1 MPLTAD
7 PPPYLPEPGFHDEAI
22 APDGSLRPEADASVR
37 AVLDHG
43 LADLARAV
51 RDGCD
56 AAGVGF
62 AGADGD
68 GGFAVDPVPR
78 VIGAAEWTA
87 LEAGLIQRVLA
98 LNAFVAD
105 VYGERA
111 IVAAGAVPARV
122 IESVSLLEPRALG
135 LRPPGGAWIGVAGLD
150 VVRGA
155 DGRFRVLE
163 DNTRTPSGFAY
174 AMAARTAL
182 AGALNVAP
190 EAAPRPL
197 DDALDLLAFTLRGA
211 APRDGDPTAAL
222 VTDGSHNSAFW
233 EHRYTA
239 ERLGIPLVTAA
250 GLELRGDRLWLR
262 GDHPRPVDVVYRRT
276 DSSRIDSALGALLIQ
291 PLAAGT
297 LGVVNC
303 FGTGVADDKLVH
315 AYVETMV
322 RFYLGEEPLVPSVR
336 TFDLAAPEALAE
348 ALERIGELVVKPRAG
363 SGGEGV
369 VIGPHA
375 EPRTI
380 AETREA
386 VAEDPSAYVAQELV
400 VLSTHPTV
408 VDGRLEPR
416 HVDLRPF
423 VFLGADGE
431 ARVLP
436 GGLTRVALSAGALV
450 VNSSQNGGA
459 KDTWV
464 SGPAAPALRDRLRRS
479 QRVDS

>member
-62 AGADGD
+62 ATADGD

-78 VIGAAEWTA
+78 VIGAAEWAA

-174 AMAARTAL
+174 AIGGTDRARRR
-182 AGALNVAP
+182 
-190 EAAPRPL
+190 PR
-197 DDALDLLAFTLRGA
+197 RGA
-211 APRDGDPTAAL
+211 GGGAASAGRRARPARLRAPWRRARATGIPPRRC

-233 EHRYTA
+233 EHRYAA

-262 GDHPRPVDVVYRRT
+262 GDDPRPVDVVYRRT
-276 DSSRIDSALGALLIQ
+276 DSSRIDSALGALLLE

-315 AYVETMV
+315 AYVEAMV

-375 EPRTI
+375 EPGTI

-386 VAEDPSAYVAQELV
+386 VAE
-400 VLSTHPTV
+400 
-408 VDGRLEPR
+408 
-416 HVDLRPF
+416 RP
-423 VFLGADGE
+423 E
-431 ARVLP
+431 
-436 GGLTRVALSAGALV
+436 
-450 VNSSQNGGA
+450 
-459 KDTWV
+459 
-464 SGPAAPALRDRLRRS
+464 RLRRPGA
-479 QRVDS
+479 RRALHPPDRGRRPARAAPRRPAPVRLPRR